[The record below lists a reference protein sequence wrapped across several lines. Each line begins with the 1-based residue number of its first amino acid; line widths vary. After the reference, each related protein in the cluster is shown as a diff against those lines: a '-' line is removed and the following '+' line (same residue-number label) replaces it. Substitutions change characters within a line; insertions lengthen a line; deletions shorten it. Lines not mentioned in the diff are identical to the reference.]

1 MRSKFLMLVA
11 LVLGVFIFYTSATGP
26 FESLVHRSVFLALV
40 IGLGLL
46 TYPLGAGKRWR
57 LVGIVIDLA
66 LATGAI
72 SACLYVTFNADAI
85 LTTLPWATT
94 RDMLLTG
101 ILVVTLLDVARR
113 AIGWV
118 FPALVTLGIAYALF
132 GNHLSGPLS
141 HRGFDTAFVTET
153 LFLGDLGVWGML
165 LGVAATTIAAFI
177 LFGSLLLHTGGGQT
191 FIDLSMRI
199 GGRSQG
205 GAAKIATVASSLFG
219 MRSEERR
226 VGKECRSRWSP

>member
-57 LVGIVIDLA
+57 PAGILIDLA
-66 LATGAI
+66 LAAGALT
-72 SACLYVTFNADAI
+72 ACLYVAFNADSI

-94 RDMLLTG
+94 QDMLMAG
-101 ILVVTLLDVARR
+101 VLVVTILEVARR

-132 GNHLSGPLS
+132 GDRLSGPFS

-153 LFLGDLGVWGML
+153 LFL
-165 LGVAATTIAAFI
+165 
-177 LFGSLLLHTGGGQT
+177 
-191 FIDLSMRI
+191 
-199 GGRSQG
+199 
-205 GAAKIATVASSLFG
+205 
-219 MRSEERR
+219 RSEEHTS
-226 VGKECRSRWSP
+226 ELQS